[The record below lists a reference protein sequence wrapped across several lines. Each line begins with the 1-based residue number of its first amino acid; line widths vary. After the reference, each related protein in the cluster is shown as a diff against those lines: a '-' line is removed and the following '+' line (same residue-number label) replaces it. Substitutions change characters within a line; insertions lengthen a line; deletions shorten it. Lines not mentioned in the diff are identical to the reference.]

1 MHTLVQTL
9 NARDALYKFNTSTDV
24 LLNAAPSGATAGYD
38 AIVHSI
44 DALQMHAKPQHDAH
58 QLRVVVLLTDG
69 DDTCS
74 TQHTLD
80 SVIQRV
86 HSCSIANFHLMLL
99 GVAVD
104 AAKYAPLFA
113 PDKPNLHL
121 IDVHDATADAIQ
133 DAFGTVS
140 KKITAL
146 QQKLIVRTTTTTTTT
161 TSVVRAPAVR
171 RPATQQSLAQSS
183 QSRIQI
189 IQR

>member
-1 MHTLVQTL
+1 
-9 NARDALYKFNTSTDV
+9 
-24 LLNAAPSGATAGYD
+24 
-38 AIVHSI
+38 
-44 DALQMHAKPQHDAH
+44 MHAKPQHDAH

-86 HSCSIANFHLMLL
+86 HSCSITNFHLMLL

-104 AAKYAPLFA
+104 AAKNAPLFA
-113 PDKPNLHL
+113 PDKPNLHF

-146 QQKLIVRTTTTTTTT
+146 QQKLIVRTTTTRQALFALPLSADQPRSSLRHSHSNHSALSCDGDEQLQRR
-161 TSVVRAPAVR
+161 SVGLTCVHSQRRSIAP
-171 RPATQQSLAQSS
+171 P
-183 QSRIQI
+183 
-189 IQR
+189 